1 MEDKD
6 KKPNVIAIIGAVV
19 LLILAVVGL
28 SYAYFSAFVNGG
40 EDDTTI
46 EGTGAKLSLVY
57 TDGKSVI
64 TSSNIMP
71 GWSATKT
78 FTVKNNGEGTAYYK
92 LKVFD
97 ITNKFVEGGLTFS
110 IASEDGGTNVD
121 ETSVGT
127 EDRTISPSV
136 SIGVGVTHT
145 YTVTAKYVN
154 LEKDQTPDLGKSFF
168 YTIGIEAGGKSAPE
182 GWNVASKG
190 TLLAALR
197 DDNVLKNPITQP
209 GREVSAHTADDILY
223 IQTTTFSTTGQGYYF
238 VYGTGFEVNGKNFN
252 LTGVTSTN
260 DTYANSYTD
269 LIGKYV
275 SQDPMYD
282 STTSSADSIETKNL
296 EYIFYIESAT
306 ATGITYKV
314 LGSNENKTEALLASA
329 EDDYG
334 TSYYFRGSVKNN
346 YVQFANKCWRIVRIT
361 GDGSIKLIL
370 HNNNTS
376 GVSNPCSSTNNDGSA
391 AFISSIGF
399 TNNPPI
405 DNKYVGFMWGTSES
419 SDYTSTHANTNKS
432 TILINLEVWYE
443 DNLSSYEDK
452 LADTIWCNDKSTV
465 KDIEFNP
472 YNYSSTPSGLGYS
485 KNTTYYGSAKRVLSY
500 DKSSTTSTPSLICPN
515 DNNGGKL
522 SKFTVDDTINGNGAL
537 EYKIGLL
544 TIDEV
549 LFSGYSYG
557 RADGAVYLVENASD
571 KKYYTLSPVVFNGS
585 QARMFTVSINSVG
598 STHCT
603 DILWTRPSIA
613 LKSNIEISGGSGT
626 SEDPYVV
633 K

>member
-97 ITNKFVEGGLTFS
+97 ITNEFVEGGLTFS

-154 LEKDQTPDLGKSFF
+154 LEKDQTPDLGKSFS

-223 IQTTTFSTTGQGYYF
+223 IQTTTLSTTGQGYYF

-306 ATGITYKV
+306 ATSFTYKV
-314 LGSNENKTEALLASA
+314 LGSNENKTEALLAST

-346 YVQFANKCWRIVRIT
+346 YIQFANKCWRIVRIT

-370 HNNNTS
+370 HNDNTS
-376 GVSNPCSSTNNDGSA
+376 GVSNPCSSANNDDSA
-391 AFISSIGF
+391 AVTSKVVF
-399 TNNPPI
+399 NNVRT
-405 DNKYVGFMWGTSES
+405 DNSFVGFMYGTVGA
-419 SDYTSTHANTNKS
+419 SDYASTHANQHKS
-432 TILINLEVWYE
+432 RILTNLETWYAN
-443 DNLSSYEDK
+443 NLAQYEDK

-465 KDIEFNP
+465 KDAEFNP

-485 KNTTYYGSAKRVLSY
+485 ENTTYYSAAKRVLSY

-522 SKFTVDDTINGNGAL
+522 SKFTVDDTINGNGVL
-537 EYKIGLL
+537 KYKIGLL

-557 RADGAVYLVENASD
+557 RADGAVYLAENAMD
-571 KKYYTLSPVVFNGS
+571 NEYYTLSSASFNGS
-585 QARMFTVSINSVG
+585 VAYIYAVATNG
-598 STHCT
+598 LSTRNVT
-603 DILWTRPSIA
+603 SSLKLRPSIA